1 MYEMTEGLLTDEIRA
16 ARDTVIRFMREEV
29 VPVMDGHE
37 QRKEFPRKLVR
48 QAGQLGLYGASF
60 PDWVGG
66 TDMGYLAAA
75 VVTEQLARLDPR
87 FASSTNQQGG
97 TCPLCVFLAGSDE
110 QVMKYVPHFLS
121 GETVGM
127 MSLSESGGGSDP
139 VGNMKTTAKR
149 DGNVYRLNGS
159 KMWTTLANQCDV
171 GVLFAKTDPAAGVNG
186 VTAFIVEPKK
196 YPGFE
201 ARPIPMLGLSQ
212 ALDSCAVFL
221 DDFVVPVENRLGEE
235 GEGMK
240 IVMQALQ
247 PGRLNVAARAV
258 GIAQACLDEALRYL
272 NERKLRGRAIGT
284 FQMIQADLADMVA
297 NIEASRL
304 LVYRTAMMMDEGRPS
319 NRIASIAKY
328 HASLTAKHAADK
340 TQQFFGGYGLACET
354 RVAWLNSYAYLY
366 FNGEGSTNVQRVLI
380 AEDALGYKKAD
391 RHAGKLRFRDPRN
404 CPAPAGVAA
413 A

>member
-1 MYEMTEGLLTDEIRA
+1 MYDMTEDLLTDEIRA
-16 ARDTVIRFMREEV
+16 AREAVIRFMRDEV
-29 VPVMDGHE
+29 VPVMDGYE
-37 QRKEFPRKLVR
+37 ARREFPRKLVK
-48 QAGQLGLYGASF
+48 QAGELGLYGSIF
-60 PDWVGG
+60 PEWVGG

-75 VVTEQLARLDPR
+75 VVTEQLARMDAR

-97 TCPLCVFLAGSDE
+97 TCPLCIFLAGSDA
-110 QVMKYVPHFLS
+110 QVNKYVPQLLA
-121 GETVGM
+121 GDVIGM

-149 DGNVYRLNGS
+149 DGDVYRINGS

-171 GVLFAKTDPAAGVNG
+171 GILYAKTDPAAGAKG
-186 VTAFIVEPKK
+186 ITAFIVEPKK

-201 ARPIPMLGLSQ
+201 ARPIPMMGLSQ
-212 ALDSCAVFL
+212 ALDSCTVFL
-221 DDFVVPVENRLGEE
+221 DDFVVPAENRLGEE
-235 GEGMK
+235 GEGMQ

-247 PGRLNVAARAV
+247 AGRLNVAARAV

-272 NERKLRGRAIGT
+272 NDRKLRGKAIGM
-284 FQMIQADLADMVA
+284 FQMIQSDLADVVT

-304 LVYRTAMMMDEGRPS
+304 LVYRASIMMDEGKPS

-340 TQQFFGGYGLACET
+340 TQQFFGGYGLARET

-366 FNGEGSTNVQRVLI
+366 FNGEGSTNVQKVLI

-391 RHAGKLRFRDPRN
+391 RHAGRMRFRNPRD
-404 CPAPAGVAA
+404 CPPPAGA
-413 A
+413 

>member
-1 MYEMTEGLLTDEIRA
+1 MYEMTEDLLTDEIRA
-16 ARDTVIRFMREEV
+16 AREAVTRFMRDEV
-29 VPVMDGHE
+29 VPVMDGYE
-37 QRKEFPRKLVR
+37 ARKEFPRQLVK
-48 QAGQLGLYGASF
+48 QAGELGLYGSIF
-60 PDWVGG
+60 PEWVGG

-75 VVTEQLARLDPR
+75 VVTEQLARMDAR

-97 TCPLCVFLAGSDE
+97 TCPLCIFLAGTDA
-110 QVMKYVPHFLS
+110 QVQKFVPQLLA
-121 GETVGM
+121 GDVIGM
-127 MSLSESGGGSDP
+127 MSLSEAGGGSDP

-149 DGNVYRLNGS
+149 DGDVYRINGS
-159 KMWTTLANQCDV
+159 KMWTTLANQCEL
-171 GVLFAKTDPAAGVNG
+171 GILYAKTDPAAGVKG
-186 VTAFIVEPKK
+186 ITAFIVEPKK

-201 ARPIPMLGLSQ
+201 ARPIPMMGLSQ
-212 ALDSCAVFL
+212 ALDSCVVYL

-235 GEGMK
+235 GEGMQ

-247 PGRLNVAARAV
+247 AGRLNVAARAV

-272 NERKLRGRAIGT
+272 NERKLRGKAIGQ
-284 FQMIQADLADMVA
+284 FQMIQGDLADIVA

-304 LVYRTAMMMDEGRPS
+304 LVYRTAIMMDEGKPS

-340 TQQFFGGYGLACET
+340 TQQFFGGYGLARET

-366 FNGEGSTNVQRVLI
+366 FNGEGSTNVQKVLI

-391 RHAGKLRFRDPRN
+391 RHAGKLRFRNPRN
-404 CPAPAGVAA
+404 CPAPAGA
-413 A
+413 